1 MTAALEESNR
11 IPPNGDGRP
20 LPQPAH
26 RFYVVESSMLPEAA
40 RLTAVAKE
48 VLARGEAA
56 TVGEACAAVGLS
68 RSAFYKYRDNVF
80 PFNETSR
87 GRVITVRF
95 KLAHRRGVLH
105 GVLGLLAVRRA
116 NILTIYQGL
125 PMDGLADVHATFET
139 ESLEGSIE
147 KLMQDLAALDGVVQ
161 SEIVGRS

>member
-1 MTAALEESNR
+1 
-11 IPPNGDGRP
+11 
-20 LPQPAH
+20 
-26 RFYVVESSMLPEAA
+26 MLPEAA
-40 RLTAVAKE
+40 RLTAVVKE
-48 VLARGEAA
+48 MLARGEAA
-56 TVGEACAAVGLS
+56 TVGEACVTVGLS

-105 GVLGLLAVRRA
+105 GVIGLLAVRHA

-125 PMDGLADVHATFET
+125 PTDGLADVHATFET
-139 ESLEGSIE
+139 EALEGSIE
-147 KLMQDLAALDGVVQ
+147 SLMRDLGALDGVVQ